1 MNIKMKS
8 LQTGNDINDLISPY
22 LDSQMLFYL
31 VKWLKKINVYDKKSL
46 EVTEIAILK
55 TTFLYNEMK
64 ELYPDQLSDFILS
77 EEENNKIISSLSNS
91 LSTLIS
97 ALKKWKEAHDESSRS
112 LKRKSLI
119 ELQQWFI
126 NSEEDE
132 LSSESSKIEG
142 KNDVSVSEDAN
153 RNFPANPIQLLVR
166 LSRLYYL
173 SGKYKD
179 SQYILDIILKTIPE
193 CTNIDVPL
201 ITKVECYFGSIANGI
216 VSNLSNLQDSI
227 EPSTYLNYFQL
238 VDDTLTR
245 EFHKINPVQIY
256 LYKSWLLHWSLFPLF
271 TQYFRETSFNN
282 KQNIPGTANNSVIN
296 NDNSLYFG
304 GSTNVNLPMN
314 IWGPFLDWFA
324 SERNFN
330 VISIVCPHLLRY
342 LACFGIIMRRNRD
355 VLESIVNLISL
366 HRNKVNDS
374 FTELLFNLFVNFD
387 FESSQRIFSTCG
399 SAVEYDFFLHP
410 IQKYIE
416 ENSRLLV
423 FEIYCRIHKSIDL
436 NLVSE
441 DLGVT
446 NIEAERW
453 IVNLIRNL
461 HLEGKLDYEHNR
473 VEMIDKT
480 NKQYQSIADKT
491 RNILF
496 RSNILTQNLSNN
508 PSFSCNIVI
517 AQKNKSNWRAQSTK
531 QSVRNERKE

>member
-1 MNIKMKS
+1 MECSQN
-8 LQTGNDINDLISPY
+8 GNDINGLISPY
-22 LDSQMLFYL
+22 LDSQMLLYL
-31 VKWLKKINVYDKKSL
+31 VKWLKKNNTYDKNSL
-46 EVTEIAILK
+46 ESTEIEILR
-55 TTFLYNEMK
+55 TTFLYDEMRK
-64 ELYPDQLSDFILS
+64 FYPDQLSDLISS
-77 EEENNKIISSLSNS
+77 EKENNAIISSLSDS
-91 LSTLIS
+91 LHTLIS

-112 LKRKSLI
+112 LKKKSLI
-119 ELQQWFI
+119 ELQQWFLS
-126 NSEEDE
+126 NEEDR
-132 LSSESSKIEG
+132 SSESGNTES
-142 KNDVSVSEDAN
+142 KNDLNAAEDLN
-153 RNFPANPIQLLVR
+153 QNFPTNPIQLLVR

-173 SGKYKD
+173 SGRYKD
-179 SQYILDIILKTIPE
+179 SQHILDIVLKTIPE

-216 VSNLSNLQDSI
+216 VSNLSNSQDSI
-227 EPSTYLNYFQL
+227 EPSAYLNYFQL
-238 VDDTLTR
+238 VDDILTR

-271 TQYFRETSFNN
+271 TQYFRETSFNI
-282 KQNIPGTANNSVIN
+282 KQNISGTGNNSVTN
-296 NDNSLYFG
+296 NENSFYFG
-304 GSTNVNLPMN
+304 SSTSINLPMN

-355 VLESIVNLISL
+355 ILESIVNLISL
-366 HRNKVNDS
+366 HRNKVSDS

-387 FESSQRIFSTCG
+387 FESSQKIFSICG
-399 SAVEYDFFLHP
+399 SAVECDFFLNP

-416 ENSRLLV
+416 ENSKLLV

-441 DLGVT
+441 DLGMT

-473 VEMIDKT
+473 VEMIDRT
-480 NKQYQSIADKT
+480 NNQSQLIADKT

-508 PSFSCNIVI
+508 PSFSCN
-517 AQKNKSNWRAQSTK
+517 AALTQKNKSNWRAQSTK